1 VGKDRGNLN
10 VDERRPVPL
19 DGTDFEKAATAF
31 ADQAVSSGLSPKAFV
46 YGVGAMALVVL
57 VVFRQLG
64 FVARLPA
71 WMYVTVIGT
80 SCLCSLLVEP
90 LGGSPNGS
98 FRLHLRLNV
107 HLVAVTVVIY
117 MSGWGPALGMAF
129 VFVALGELGEWGS
142 GLWRPLMFW
151 SVLDIAVAQCLIWF
165 GLLPSFLGR
174 NDAESIG
181 ALGAIVLAII
191 IRMAGAM
198 DEKRER
204 AEALLAHQALHDKLT
219 GLPNRAFFYEQTSEA
234 LVLAAS
240 DGMSC
245 AVMLFDLDR
254 FKEINDAMGHTYGD
268 RVLSEVGP
276 RVKTVL
282 RSDEMVARLGG
293 DEFCVLL
300 PRVDGHE
307 DALRVAKR
315 IMAVLGEPFEV
326 GGISL
331 GIEASCGISI
341 SPDDGT
347 SADLLLQRA
356 DVAMYAAKDSR
367 VDAITYHE
375 ELDVNT
381 TAHLALLGDLHHAV
395 ARDELVMYFQPK
407 AKVGSRNVYG
417 VEALIR
423 WRHPTLGLL
432 LPDNF
437 IPEAE
442 HTGMIEPIT
451 AWVLDESLRQCR
463 LWLDGVGASLSNATS
478 VAVNLSARSLLDSS
492 LPDEIELALTKWN
505 LPPGL
510 LVLEITETMIMT
522 DPHRANLVL
531 NELAGMGVTLS
542 IDDFGTG
549 YSSLAY
555 LRDLPVHELKI
566 DRSFVQDMVQNAHNA
581 AIVQLVVDLAHSLG
595 IQTIAEGVEDE
606 STWEAL
612 EAVGCD
618 NAQGYHLARP
628 MPADQL
634 SIWMSEHSRRIP
646 ELPDLRRDDSGRS
659 DGATSRA
666 DSQNEIASASLATVR
681 EEYGPAL
688 PQFLDLGGPPGS
700 ADEFS
705 AIRGTVGAADRAP
718 SIPEG
723 R

>member
-1 VGKDRGNLN
+1 VGKDQQDLID
-10 VDERRPVPL
+10 DERRSGPVT
-19 DGTDFEKAATAF
+19 GTTIEEAAIAL
-31 ADQAVSSGLSPKAFV
+31 ADQSVDTGPSPKAFV
-46 YGVGAMALVVL
+46 YGVALMALIVL
-57 VVFRQLG
+57 VMFRELG
-64 FVARLPA
+64 FVARLPV
-71 WMYVTVIGT
+71 WIYVAVIAGT
-80 SCLCSLLVEP
+80 SITSLLVEP
-90 LGGSPNGS
+90 LGGAPIGS
-98 FRLHLRLNV
+98 FRLHLRLNA
-107 HLVAVTVVIY
+107 HLLAVTVVIY
-117 MSGWGPALGMAF
+117 MTGWGPALGMAF
-129 VFVALGELGEWGS
+129 VFVALGELGQWGS

-151 SVLDIAVAQCLIWF
+151 SILDIAVAQYLIWF
-165 GLLPSFLGR
+165 GVIPSFLDR
-174 NDAESIG
+174 REAEAIG

-198 DEKRER
+198 DEKKER

-219 GLPNRAFFYEQTSEA
+219 GLPNRAYFYERTSEA
-234 LVLAAS
+234 LGLAAA
-240 DGMSC
+240 DGTAC

-282 RSDEMVARLGG
+282 RADEMVARLGG

-315 IMAVLGEPFEV
+315 IIAVLGEPFEV
-326 GGISL
+326 DGISL

-341 SPDDGT
+341 SPYDGT
-347 SADLLLQRA
+347 NAGLLLQRA

-367 VDAITYHE
+367 TDAVVYHE

-381 TAHLALLGDLHHAV
+381 PAHLALLGDLHHAI
-395 ARDELVMYFQPK
+395 ARNELVMHYQPK
-407 AKVGSRNVYG
+407 AKVGSRSVYG

-423 WRHPTLGLL
+423 WQHPTFGLL
-432 LPDNF
+432 LPDEF

-442 HTGMIEPIT
+442 HTGLIEPIT

-463 LWLDGVGASLSNATS
+463 QWLDDVGTSGSTAKS

-492 LPDEIELALTKWN
+492 LPDEVQDALTKWN

-522 DPHRANLVL
+522 DPHRARLVL
-531 NELAGMGVTLS
+531 NELAGMGIILS

-566 DRSFVQDMVQNAHNA
+566 DRSFVHDMVHNPHNA
-581 AIVQLVVDLAHSLG
+581 AIVHLVVDLAHSLG
-595 IQTIAEGVEDE
+595 LRTIAEGVEDE

-612 EAVGCD
+612 DAVGCD
-618 NAQGYHLARP
+618 SAQGYHLARP
-628 MPADQL
+628 MPADEL
-634 SIWMSEHSRRIP
+634 STWMSERT
-646 ELPDLRRDDSGRS
+646 LPSADMQLPRPRAEC
-659 DGATSRA
+659 GAA
-666 DSQNEIASASLATVR
+666 EDVVAIA
-681 EEYGPAL
+681 GL
-688 PQFLDLGGPPGS
+688 PQEVAAAGSPATASGP
-700 ADEFS
+700 
-705 AIRGTVGAADRAP
+705 
-718 SIPEG
+718 G